1 MSLRHTLKEKERDQ
15 ASDIHRQAQNQMPLR
30 IETHIEMCEITQT
43 QTDLQTQVNS
53 CNATNWVILADE
65 KVEDHL

>member
-1 MSLRHTLKEKERDQ
+1 
-15 ASDIHRQAQNQMPLR
+15 MPLR
-30 IETHIEMCEITQT
+30 IGTHFETYEMTQT

-53 CNATNWVILADE
+53 CNATNRVILADR